1 MDKNLHIRRDK
12 GLEIVRDAAVT
23 AANFFRDIDKLI
35 IEVKGKQDLVSDA
48 DKGVESQI
56 KAALLSAFPEDGIV
70 GEEHGRV
77 ETSSGYTW
85 VIDPIDGT
93 SSFVAGM
100 PGWCV
105 VLACVYQDVVVL
117 GIIIDP
123 IADEAFL
130 SVKGEGATLNGR
142 TLSVSPS
149 TTLAEGSTA
158 VGYSTR
164 ISTQSTIAVISEII
178 EAGGI
183 YYRCGS
189 GALMLSYVAAG
200 RLIGYCEP
208 HMYAWDCIA
217 ALHLIEEAGGVVE
230 QYDMTQMLASG
241 GRVITACP
249 GVFPQLIDICE
260 RAYKLGG

>member
-1 MDKNLHIRRDK
+1 MDKELEQRRSI
-12 GLEIVRDAAVT
+12 GLSIVEAASVT
-23 AANFFRDIDKLI
+23 ALKFFKDIDKLV
-35 IEVKGKQDLVSDA
+35 IEKKGKQDLVSDA
-48 DKGVESQI
+48 DKGVELQI
-56 KAALLSAFPEDGIV
+56 RAALQKSLPSDGII

-77 ETSSGYTW
+77 HSDSGYTW

-105 VLACVYQDVVVL
+105 VLACVHNNETVL

-123 IADEAFL
+123 IAEETYIAT
-130 SVKGEGATLNGR
+130 KGEGATLNGR
-142 TLSVSPS
+142 SMAVSS
-149 TTLAEGSTA
+149 SQSFSEGSTA

-164 ISTQSTIAVISEII
+164 TGTESTLEVLNKIM
-178 EAGGI
+178 EADGI

-189 GALMLSYVAAG
+189 SALMLAYVAAG

-217 ALHLIEEAGGVVE
+217 ALLLIEEAGGKVDA
-230 QYDMTQMLASG
+230 YDMNTMLDEG
-241 GRVITACP
+241 GGVITACP
-249 GVFPQLIDICE
+249 GVYPQLLAICQD
-260 RAYKLGG
+260 AYKLTP